1 MMAAGDVHSLAA
13 DVLVLGS
20 GGAGLMAAISAKRA
34 DPGLRVVLSTKGLF
48 GKSGCTRM
56 VQGGFNVV
64 LRDDDSFERHARDTL
79 NGGHWLNKPELVTAL
94 VHDAPIVIEELERI
108 MGVYFHRD
116 DRGRLHQKGLAG
128 QTFDRTVHHGDLTG
142 IEIVSRLS
150 EYARRVGVQVL
161 EETRGIDLLMAD
173 GQAVGAVLL
182 NLRTGSFSAVRA
194 PVTVLATGG
203 SAPVYEVSS
212 ASLEKSGDGFG
223 MAYRAGAR
231 FVDME
236 MAQFHPTGLLAP
248 GSRLNGSV
256 IAEELRG
263 LGGRLFNADGDR
275 FMVRYDPARLERS
288 TRDEVARASFMEIA
302 AGRGTE
308 HGGVW
313 LDVSHLGAAEVEAK
327 FPGMYD
333 RCLLVGRDLRR
344 EPIEVAPTS
353 HFHMGGVEIDA
364 ACRSSVPGLLVA
376 GEDAGGVHGANRLG
390 GNGVADATVF
400 GRRAGLTAAV
410 DARAHRETPV
420 PDPSAA
426 VHRATRF
433 LTQGGPER
441 APTLRRELKRI
452 MTRDVGVVRDAA
464 GLDEAVRFFDE
475 FPMRVNRLHV
485 AGGTQFN
492 LGWQEAINLDNAL
505 ATGQMIAACARR
517 REESRGAHYRRD
529 FPTERD
535 DPWLCNLVCWQ
546 SADGPHVEGRPLSLR
561 EVEAMR
567 SAMSP

>member
-1 MMAAGDVHSLAA
+1 MTPGCAPQEIDV

-20 GGAGLMAAISAKRA
+20 GGAGLTAAIYAKRA
-34 DPGLRVVLSTKGLF
+34 DPGLKVMISTKGLF

-56 VQGGFNVV
+56 VQGGFNAV
-64 LRDDDSFERHARDTL
+64 LREDDSFERHAGDTL
-79 NGGHWLNKPELVTAL
+79 RGGHWLNQPELVDAL

-116 DRGRLHQKGLAG
+116 AQGRLDQKGLAG
-128 QTFDRTVHHGDLTG
+128 QTYDRTVHHGDLTG
-142 IEIVSRLS
+142 IEIVSRLA
-150 EYARRVGVQVL
+150 EYARRAGVQVL
-161 EETRGIDLLMAD
+161 EEARGIDLLMAE
-173 GQAVGAVLL
+173 GEAAGAVLL
-182 NLRTGSFSAVRA
+182 NLRTGGFYAVRA
-194 PVTVLATGG
+194 KVTVLATGG
-203 SAPVYEVSS
+203 SAPVYLVSS
-212 ASLEKSGDGFG
+212 ASLEKSGDGYG

-263 LGGRLFNADGDR
+263 LGGRLYNSEGDR
-275 FMVRYDPARLERS
+275 FMQRYDPARLERS

-313 LDVSHLGAAEVEAK
+313 LDVSHLGAREVEAK

-333 RCLLVGRDLRR
+333 RCLMVDRDLRR

-364 ACRSSVPGLLVA
+364 SCRSSVPGLLVA

-400 GRRAGLTAAV
+400 GRRAGLTAAQVAGARTAPPRV
-410 DARAHRETPV
+410 DPSPAIRRAARFFDQGGGERAH
-420 PDPSAA
+420 A
-426 VHRATRF
+426 VR
-433 LTQGGPER
+433 L
-441 APTLRRELKRI
+441 ELKQL
-452 MTRDVGVVRDAA
+452 MTEYVGVVRDEA
-464 GLDEAVRFFDE
+464 GLDEGRAKLRALGERVGQVRVD
-475 FPMRVNRLHV
+475 
-485 AGGTQFN
+485 GGSQFN
-492 LGWQEAINLDNAL
+492 LGWQESINLDNAI
-505 ATGQMIAACARR
+505 ATGEMIAACARVR
-517 REESRGAHYRRD
+517 QESRGAHYRRD
-529 FPTERD
+529 YPTERD
-535 DPWLCNLVCWQ
+535 DPWLGNLVCRQ
-546 SADGPHVEGRPLSLR
+546 GRDGP
-561 EVEAMR
+561 EVEVRPISRAAVDAMR
-567 SAMSP
+567 STTQS

>member
-1 MMAAGDVHSLAA
+1 MMVNGDPEALAA

-34 DPGLRVVLSTKGLF
+34 DPGLAVVLSTKGLF

-64 LRDDDSFERHARDTL
+64 LREDDSFERHASDTMR
-79 NGGHWLNKPELVTAL
+79 GGHWLNKPELVEAL
-94 VHDAPIVIEELERI
+94 VHDAPVVIEELERI

-116 DRGRLHQKGLAG
+116 DQGRLHQKGLAG

-150 EYARRVGVQVL
+150 EYAWRVGVQVL

-173 GQAVGAVLL
+173 GAAVGAVLL
-182 NLRTGSFSAVRA
+182 NLRTGSFYAVRA

-263 LGGRLFNADGDR
+263 LGGRLFNAEGDR
-275 FMVRYDPARLERS
+275 FMARYDPARMERS

-313 LDVSHLGAAEVEAK
+313 LDVSHLGATAVEAK

-333 RCLLVGRDLRR
+333 RCQMVGRDLRR

-410 DARAHRETPV
+410 DARTHRVPLP

-426 VHRATRF
+426 VRRAMRF
-433 LTQGGPER
+433 FTQDGRER
-441 APTLRRELKRI
+441 APTLRIELKQL
-452 MTRDVGVVRDAA
+452 MTRDVGVVRDEV
-464 GLDEAVRFFDE
+464 GLDEATGCLRKFS
-475 FPMRVNRLHV
+475 MRVDRV
-485 AGGTQFN
+485 RIAGGAQFN
-492 LGWQEAINLDNAL
+492 LGWQEAINLDNVI

-517 REESRGAHYRRD
+517 REESRGAHYRGD

-535 DPWLCNLVCWQ
+535 DPWLCNLICWQ
-546 SADGPHVEGRPLSLR
+546 STEGPQVEVRPLSLR
-561 EVEAMR
+561 EVDAMR
-567 SAMSP
+567 SAATP